1 MRIFEGDKI
10 IRSDKET
17 SKVLNEFFSNV
28 ETHLNIQQFNQIY
41 QTSENISDPVIKAIV
56 KCRAHPSIIAIK
68 EKCNPK
74 SNFNSSFLEKVDIL
88 KEIKMLP
95 SNKATENTGIPTKLI
110 KYDADIFAEFVSIS
124 LNKCIELSVFPSKL
138 RLANITPNLKKKLK
152 KLK

>member
-1 MRIFEGDKI
+1 MLLNKNISNEKIRIVEGDKI

-68 EKCNPK
+68 EKCTFK
-74 SNFNSSFLEKVDIL
+74 SNLNSSFVEKVDIL
-88 KEIKMLP
+88 KEIKMLQW
-95 SNKATENTGIPTKLI
+95 NKATENTDIPIELI
-110 KYDADIFAEFVSIS
+110 KGDADIFAEFVFIS
-124 LNKCIELSVFPSKL
+124 LNKCTELSVFPYQ
-138 RLANITPNLKKKLK
+138 N
-152 KLK
+152 